1 MYKVDG
7 PREEALKILIKVF
20 EDKSYSNILI
30 KNLGQKYTSLDRSF
44 ITELVYGTIKY
55 KLRIDYIISKQSN
68 INMNKISPSILN
80 ILRMGI
86 YQIDYLD
93 RVPNSAAVDESVK
106 LAKKYDNIGASKFVN
121 GLLRNYC
128 RRKDAISFSELKS
141 DKTAYLSVVYSY
153 PKWMVKAIIDDYGYE
168 FTEDFLKYSNLAAD
182 TTIRVN
188 RLKIDKET
196 LKDKLTQ
203 NNIEVYNGRYME
215 NSLVI
220 KNIPG
225 ILNIDEYKEGYFT
238 VQDESSMLAAYIL
251 NPKPGDFV
259 MDVCASPG
267 TKSTYMAEIMGNRGT
282 IISGDIHKGKLK
294 LVDNNSKRLGID
306 IISTIWNDAE
316 RLNNEFVGKAD
327 KLLVDAPCSGLG
339 IMRKKP
345 EIRWNRTIDEIKEIQ
360 NIQKSI
366 LSSSSKYLKVGGS
379 LVYSTCTILKDE
391 NINMIYKFLDE
402 NKNFELE
409 GFENILPKGLKKE
422 DAKKGYIELFP
433 NTDFIDGF
441 FIAKMKRKA

>member
-1 MYKVDG
+1 
-7 PREEALKILIKVF
+7 
-20 EDKSYSNILI
+20 
-30 KNLGQKYTSLDRSF
+30 
-44 ITELVYGTIKY
+44 
-55 KLRIDYIISKQSN
+55 
-68 INMNKISPSILN
+68 
-80 ILRMGI
+80 
-86 YQIDYLD
+86 
-93 RVPNSAAVDESVK
+93 
-106 LAKKYDNIGASKFVN
+106 
-121 GLLRNYC
+121 
-128 RRKDAISFSELKS
+128 
-141 DKTAYLSVVYSY
+141 
-153 PKWMVKAIIDDYGYE
+153 
-168 FTEDFLKYSNLAAD
+168 
-182 TTIRVN
+182 
-188 RLKIDKET
+188 
-196 LKDKLTQ
+196 
-203 NNIEVYNGRYME
+203 
-215 NSLVI
+215 
-220 KNIPG
+220 
-225 ILNIDEYKEGYFT
+225 
-238 VQDESSMLAAYIL
+238 MLAAYIL